1 MADQVEAKVK
11 SEKDISIKTGT
22 GIYVLRKGRV
32 KRISFAS
39 EQEMKNLLEL
49 GTFKVVEE
57 EKEKK
62 ETKTEKEK

>member
-11 SEKDISIKTGT
+11 SEKNISIKTGT
-22 GIYVLRKGRV
+22 GIYILRKGRV
-32 KRISFAS
+32 KRISFSS

-57 EKEKK
+57 EAEKK
-62 ETKTEKEK
+62 ETETRKK